1 MVSEDIWLYKK
12 NVQIKKG
19 FGGFIEG
26 EFVDLYRIEK
36 SGWIVKSTS
45 DSLQVFV
52 SNSETDELLSN
63 LNLKHIKKAVW
74 LWIKRDMI
82 KTKTKIKRT
91 RTKRPWRL
99 MKC

>member
-12 NVQIKKG
+12 NLQIKNS
-19 FGGFIEG
+19 FGGFTTG
-26 EFVDLYRIEK
+26 ELVDLYRIENL
-36 SGWIVKSTS
+36 GWIVKSIS

-52 SNSETDELLSN
+52 SDSETDKLLGN
-63 LNLKHIKKAVW
+63 LKAVW

-91 RTKRPWRL
+91 RIKRPWRL

>member
-12 NVQIKKG
+12 NLQIKNG
-19 FGGFIEG
+19 FGGFITG
-26 EFVDLYRIEK
+26 ELVDLYRIEN
-36 SGWIVKSTS
+36 SGWIVKSIS

-52 SNSETDELLSN
+52 SDSETDELLGN
-63 LNLKHIKKAVW
+63 LKAVW
-74 LWIKRDMI
+74 LWTKRDMI

-91 RTKRPWRL
+91 RIKRPWRL